1 MFRLMPKQLQLFER
15 FERIAALGV
24 EAAATLG
31 ELLRAPDQ
39 AATLIPRIEQ
49 LEQQSDDINHEALEM
64 LQKGVSAPFERSELI
79 QLLGELDDLVDGA
92 DAAAHRL
99 VLYRVQTIKPEALQ
113 LGEILVKTATELV
126 QTVRAL
132 RTGKPKE
139 AILASV
145 VEVNRLEN
153 QGDAV
158 MRAAIGALFTS
169 EQNAI
174 ELIKWK
180 ELFEILEEAIDTCEH
195 VANRI
200 ESIVIK
206 HA

>member
-1 MFRLMPKQLQLFER
+1 VFRLMPKQLQLFER

-24 EAAATLG
+24 EAASTLG
-31 ELLRAPDQ
+31 ELLRAPEQ
-39 AATLIPRIEQ
+39 APTLIPRIEQ

-79 QLLGELDDLVDGA
+79 QLLNELDDLVDGA

-99 VLYRVQTIKPEALQ
+99 VLYSVKTIKPEALQ
-113 LGEILVKTATELV
+113 LGEILVQTATELV

-158 MRAAIGALFTS
+158 MRAAIGALFTT

>member
-1 MFRLMPKQLQLFER
+1 VFRLMPKQLQLFER
-15 FERIAALGV
+15 FERLAALGV
-24 EAAATLG
+24 EAAAALG

-39 AATLIPRIEQ
+39 AATLVPRIEQ
-49 LEQQSDDINHEALEM
+49 LEQQGDDINREALEM
-64 LQKGVSAPFERSELI
+64 LQKGVSAPFERSELLS
-79 QLLGELDDLVDGA
+79 LLGELDDLCDAA

-99 VLYRVQTIKPEALQ
+99 VLYRVKTIKPEALV

-139 AILASV
+139 TILASV
-145 VEVNRLEN
+145 AEVNRLEN
-153 QGDAV
+153 QGDVV
-158 MRAAIGALFTS
+158 MRGAIGALFTS

-200 ESIVIK
+200 EAIVIK